1 MIRRIYRSLRT
12 RIQRGITPIL
22 VRATDFLLHS
32 RLFREAV
39 YENLRKQ
46 RAAGRKTFL
55 ESMSGRGEWNEQ
67 LWRNFMATKSLAEL
81 SELQKQLV
89 DGLDDLS
96 RQVVTRFLATY
107 LLFQME
113 DVCSFAP
120 SGYQDGIIRFLPADG
135 VERERLNRMIEE
147 YRCPYEMPPGIG
159 FPLPHMANHYGLTC
173 LPPETRQ
180 RIHGKDVID
189 GGGYCG
195 DSALVFS
202 EYEPSRI
209 HVFEPNPFMHEKM
222 GTVFDLNQAALG
234 MRRQM
239 MHRVPLALAAE
250 KGTLQLNM
258 ANDRDSAAS
267 VFSSYRVKQFVE
279 VPTISIDEYVEE
291 HRLNVGLV
299 KLDIEGGES
308 DAIRG
313 AIRTITSRR
322 PLLIVSIYHTPRDFF
337 EIKPLIESWNLGYRL
352 MIRHLEPSLSIGEY
366 CLLAY

>member
-1 MIRRIYRSLRT
+1 M
-12 RIQRGITPIL
+12 
-22 VRATDFLLHS
+22 HS

-46 RAAGRKTFL
+46 RTAGRKTFL

-67 LWRNFMATKSLAEL
+67 LWRDFMTAKSLAEL
-81 SELQKQLV
+81 SELRERLV
-89 DGLDDLS
+89 DGLDALS
-96 RQVVTRFLATY
+96 RQVVTRFIATY

-120 SGYQDGIIRFLPADG
+120 SGYRDGIVRFLPADG
-135 VERERLNRMIEE
+135 VEMERLNRMSEG

-159 FPLPHMANHYGLTC
+159 VPLSHMANHYGLTC
-173 LPPETRQ
+173 LPPEVRQ
-180 RIHGKDVID
+180 RIHGNDVID

-209 HVFEPNPFMHEKM
+209 HVFEPNPFMYDKM
-222 GTVFDLNQAALG
+222 GTVFDLNQTTLG
-234 MRRQM
+234 ARIQM
-239 MHRVPLALAAE
+239 MHRVPWALGAE

-258 ANDRDSAAS
+258 VNNCDSAAS
-267 VFSSYRVKQFVE
+267 VFSSYRVKQFVD
-279 VPTISIDEYVEE
+279 VPTISIDEYAEE
-291 HRLNVGLV
+291 HQLNVGLV

-308 DAIRG
+308 DAIGG
-313 AIRTITSRR
+313 AIRTISSQR

-337 EIKPLIESWNLGYRL
+337 EIKPLIESWNLGYRF
-352 MIRHLEPSLSIGEY
+352 MIRHLEPSLPIGEY